1 MTLRPTPSLTHHPLR
16 MLEIHD
22 VTVNADGQ
30 SLLRGVSAAF
40 PDTHFGAIIGPS
52 GCGKTTL
59 LRAIAGLIEISEGA
73 ILWGGRDLEREDL
86 APSELGYVPQFS
98 IAHPQLT
105 ATENLRS
112 ASRLRVR
119 GLRRRDR
126 AARIRAILESIG
138 LDAVAD
144 RHVRF
149 LSGGQQRRL
158 GLAIEL
164 ISDPR
169 LLLCDEVTS
178 GLDPKSE
185 NDLVHLMQRLALDS
199 GRLVLNVTHSLRHID
214 IHDSITLLHGG
225 RLVYHGP
232 PALLLHY
239 FEVSHAE
246 DVYPKLADREPEE
259 WRELWIEN
267 AHAFAGEALTPRA
280 IPDPD
285 DSDAPEPQPAAA
297 SPAPPAAPAP
307 AFLPQFLEL
316 LTRRCRLF
324 LRSPGEIWLQI
335 LLTLAFPCLVV
346 LFAYKGL
353 PQIQNLNMG
362 VDVDILE
369 QLRQTI
375 DFTIQTSQIGSL
387 VSGLAMFQVVL
398 LTLMGSNNAARE
410 IVAERLIYEKEKLS
424 GLRPSA
430 HLAAK
435 SAFLLALV
443 AAQSAWMCLFVKFIC
458 GFPGDLLGQFAHL
471 CLANGAMTAV
481 CLAISSWSRT
491 PGQASLISM
500 YLVGFQLPLS
510 GAILALPE
518 PLGTLVRPFIAS
530 YWSWSGYLQTMK
542 DTRLYDLATAVA
554 GTPLSPGPLC
564 LWTLACH
571 VIIGLFLAYTGCLRA
586 QWRSD

>member
-1 MTLRPTPSLTHHPLR
+1 
-16 MLEIHD
+16 MLELHD
-22 VTVNADGQ
+22 VTVAAGGQ
-30 SLLRGVSAAF
+30 PLLHGISAAF

-59 LRAIAGLIEISEGA
+59 LRAIAGLIEISEGS
-73 ILWGGRDLEREDL
+73 ILWGGRDLEQEDL
-86 APSELGYVPQFS
+86 SPSELGYVPQFG
-98 IAHPQLT
+98 IAHARLT
-105 ATENLRS
+105 AAENLRS
-112 ASRLRVR
+112 AARLRVR
-119 GLRRRDR
+119 GLRPRDR
-126 AARIRAILESIG
+126 AARIHQILEAIG
-138 LDAVAD
+138 IWDVAH

-178 GLDPKSE
+178 GLDPKAES
-185 NDLVHLMQRLALDS
+185 DLVHLMQRLAIDS

-214 IHDSITLLHGG
+214 LHNSVTLLHGG
-225 RLVYHGP
+225 HLVYHGP
-232 PALLLHY
+232 PNLLLHY
-239 FEVSHAE
+239 FEVTHAE
-246 DVYPKLADREPEE
+246 DVYPKLASREPEE
-259 WRELWIEN
+259 WHELWIEN
-267 AHAFAGEALTPRA
+267 AHAFAGQALIPRRRPEHEEHAHDEPHPEEARTA
-280 IPDPD
+280 H
-285 DSDAPEPQPAAA
+285 APAAA
-297 SPAPPAAPAP
+297 PTPGP
-307 AFLPQFLEL
+307 FPQFLEL

-424 GLRPSA
+424 GLHPSA

-435 SAFLLALV
+435 AVFLAALV
-443 AAQSAWMCLFVKFIC
+443 AAQSAWMCVFVKFIC
-458 GFPGDLLGQFAHL
+458 GFPGDLAGQFAQL
-471 CLANGAMTAV
+471 CLANGAMTAI
-481 CLAISSWSRT
+481 CLAISAWSRT

-518 PLGTLVRPFIAS
+518 PLGAIVRPFIAA

-542 DTRLYDLATAVA
+542 DTRLYDVAVAVA
-554 GTPLSPGPLC
+554 GTPLSPGLLC

-571 VIIGLFLAYTGCLRA
+571 VAIGLYLAYTGCLRS
-586 QWRSD
+586 QWQNE

>member
-1 MTLRPTPSLTHHPLR
+1 MLELRDVGVFAGGHPL
-16 MLEIHD
+16 LQGI
-22 VTVNADGQ
+22 
-30 SLLRGVSAAF
+30 SASF
-40 PDTHFGAIIGPS
+40 PQNHFGAIIGPS

-59 LRAIAGLIEISEGA
+59 LRAIAGLIETSGGH
-73 ILWGGRDLEREDL
+73 ILWENHDLEERDL

-98 IAHPQLT
+98 IAHGRLT
-105 ATENLRS
+105 AAENLRS
-112 ASRLRVR
+112 AARLRVR
-119 GLRRRDR
+119 GLRARDR
-126 AARIRAILESIG
+126 TARIHHILESIG
-138 LDAVAD
+138 IWDVAH
-144 RHVRF
+144 RHVRL

-178 GLDPKSE
+178 GLDPKAES
-185 NDLVHLMQRLALDS
+185 DLVHLMRSLAADS
-199 GRLVLNVTHSLRHID
+199 GRLVLNVTHNLRHID
-214 IHDSITLLHGG
+214 IHDSVTLLHGG

-232 PALLLHY
+232 PDLLLHY
-239 FEVSHAE
+239 FEASHAE

-259 WRELWIEN
+259 WHELWIEH
-267 AHAFAGEALTPRA
+267 AHAFRGEE
-280 IPDPD
+280 
-285 DSDAPEPQPAAA
+285 SAPQDEDGSKARTRSEPHVQESSTDRPTAAA
-297 SPAPPAAPAP
+297 PRPGPFA
-307 AFLPQFLEL
+307 QFLEV

-335 LLTLAFPCLVV
+335 LLTVAFPCLVV
-346 LFAYKGL
+346 LFAYRGL

-375 DFTIQTSQIGSL
+375 DFTIQTSRVGSL

-410 IVAERLIYEKEKLS
+410 IVAERPIYEKEKLS

-435 SAFLLALV
+435 AVFLTAIV
-443 AAQSAWMCLFVKFIC
+443 SAQSAWMCVFVKFIC
-458 GFPGDLLGQFAHL
+458 GFPGDLLAQFAHL
-471 CLANGAMTAV
+471 ALANGAMTAI
-481 CLAISSWSRT
+481 CLAISAWSRT
-491 PGQASLISM
+491 PAQASLISM

-518 PLGTLVRPFIAS
+518 TLGVLVRPFIAA

-542 DTRLYDLATAVA
+542 DTRLYDLAVAVA
-554 GTPLSPGPLC
+554 GTPLSPEALC
-564 LWTLACH
+564 FWTLACH
-571 VIIGLFLAYTGCLRA
+571 VAIGLLLALTGCIRS
-586 QWRSD
+586 QWQNE